1 MSLRRARR
9 VLLSGLLFGLGF
21 PASRSAA
28 QTASVLV
35 RDGPGGPPVAGAIV
49 RLLQGDSVL
58 AQGLT
63 SEFGRVTLRAGAAGR
78 FLLRVSRIGYDIG
91 TATPIDLAAGET
103 RPVEL
108 AERWNQIFL
117 PEIIVEGKSPCGKAT
132 DERALAATLWD
143 QIRQALTATS
153 LSERSELTLHSRTV
167 DRGLS
172 AGGAV
177 QEEHVSS
184 PRVTGSRPFVP
195 LPPERLAE
203 LGYVRVDADSVVYSA
218 PDAESLLADPFVA
231 THCFGIR
238 TGPKDDSL
246 KLGLTFEPL
255 KTRRTADIRGVL
267 WVDRHSLELRTL
279 EFHYVSS
286 TQSILESNAWGRLE
300 FARLSSGAWYIRSWF
315 IRMPEIVRTLVR
327 TTFHD
332 AVSGFR
338 EHGGTAEPLK
348 PGASGAVERPV
359 ADSPGVVADV
369 DSAQRL
375 PELKTTAPLSPSAR
389 FQRELR
395 DRMQRNGAPMSALI
409 TRDELEK
416 SKRFRLAG
424 LLVVHGLKSRVNKY
438 GKETLTCPRTTDRP
452 AVFVDGLLVDGSDSP
467 NAKRFRFG
475 LINEMFDMENLTPED
490 VEAVEVYRSPG
501 EWPAQFTRTEASCLV
516 VIWTRRGEKQP

>member
-1 MSLRRARR
+1 
-9 VLLSGLLFGLGF
+9 
-21 PASRSAA
+21 
-28 QTASVLV
+28 
-35 RDGPGGPPVAGAIV
+35 
-49 RLLQGDSVL
+49 
-58 AQGLT
+58 
-63 SEFGRVTLRAGAAGR
+63 
-78 FLLRVSRIGYDIG
+78 
-91 TATPIDLAAGET
+91 
-103 RPVEL
+103 
-108 AERWNQIFL
+108 
-117 PEIIVEGKSPCGKAT
+117 
-132 DERALAATLWD
+132 
-143 QIRQALTATS
+143 
-153 LSERSELTLHSRTV
+153 
-167 DRGLS
+167 
-172 AGGAV
+172 
-177 QEEHVSS
+177 
-184 PRVTGSRPFVP
+184 
-195 LPPERLAE
+195 
-203 LGYVRVDADSVVYSA
+203 
-218 PDAESLLADPFVA
+218 
-231 THCFGIR
+231 
-238 TGPKDDSL
+238 
-246 KLGLTFEPL
+246 
-255 KTRRTADIRGVL
+255 
-267 WVDRHSLELRTL
+267 
-279 EFHYVSS
+279 
-286 TQSILESNAWGRLE
+286 
-300 FARLSSGAWYIRSWF
+300 
-315 IRMPEIVRTLVR
+315 MPEIVRTLVR

-475 LINEMFDMENLTPED
+475 LINEMFDMENLTPDD